1 MPTPKTARA
10 TTTASTNHDARQ
22 FSCVSRGQILRQEMN
37 RIIDL
42 RRTHHA
48 PRKLTPDTAPRVAHL
63 SFVRPKH
70 PRPTHNSFTLS
81 TLPLCLHKHDFLG
94 LLRPSSE
101 PPPTAHHLPPKIGT
115 GAFPSP
121 HV

>member
-1 MPTPKTARA
+1 MPTTKTARA
-10 TTTASTNHDARQ
+10 TTTAPIDGDALQ
-22 FSCVSRGQILRQEMN
+22 FQCVTFSHLVRQEMN
-37 RIIDL
+37 RIMDL
-42 RRTHHA
+42 RRTHRA
-48 PRKLTPDTAPRVAHL
+48 PRKLTPNTAPRVAHL

-70 PRPTHNSFTLS
+70 PRPTHNAITLS

-115 GAFPSP
+115 GAPR
-121 HV
+121 